1 MKKNT
6 KAFQIAASFTEV
18 KQTANMS
25 KFIQSSRPLLTL
37 HRNAHEKINLYNRK
51 KKHTK
56 NCVAAR
62 NRPDAKKENRSFQR
76 LHPFD
81 KISNDHDTHKRTL
94 TQPMTRR
101 RRR

>member
-1 MKKNT
+1 MR
-6 KAFQIAASFTEV
+6 
-18 KQTANMS
+18 

-51 KKHTK
+51 KAFE

-76 LHPFD
+76 SHPFD
-81 KISNDHDTHKRTL
+81 KISNDHDTHTHTNAAHDKKKKKKIIIL
-94 TQPMTRR
+94 KH
-101 RRR
+101 